1 MASSGTASTAV
12 SACTRSS
19 SRSPISKSSSRRYS
33 SASSR
38 APPSAPAD
46 AAASSWSARKVNA
59 RIAVGGREF
68 SIDVSRPVTLAL
80 ALDFG
85 GPQPRHFGAPR
96 ASSLPFETAG
106 FKGSVERARSC
117 NCELIPLI
125 PHCTGSHSEWVGHL
139 TREPVDAWRVVP
151 AGFLPALLLSV
162 TAEAAGAAGEGSDPA
177 PRASDR
183 LITRRALE
191 RGWPSA
197 PFEAQALLIRTLPNT
212 ADKRARDYSAATP
225 PYLSQQAAQ
234 LLVSRG
240 ILHLIVDLPSI
251 DRAHDEG
258 RLTAHRIFFGLPRG
272 SQSLQQAARPGS
284 TVTELAFIPDEI
296 ADGPYLLEIQVPANG
311 GDAVPS
317 RPLLYMFE
325 SP

>member
-1 MASSGTASTAV
+1 M
-12 SACTRSS
+12 
-19 SRSPISKSSSRRYS
+19 
-33 SASSR
+33 
-38 APPSAPAD
+38 
-46 AAASSWSARKVNA
+46 NA
-59 RIAVGGREF
+59 RIAVGGREL
-68 SIDVSRPVTLAL
+68 SIDVSRPVMLAV
-80 ALDFG
+80 ALDFA

-96 ASSLPFETAG
+96 ASSRPFEAAG
-106 FKGSVERARSC
+106 FTGSVERGASC
-117 NCELIPLI
+117 NCELITLI
-125 PHCTGSHSEWVGHL
+125 PHCNGTHTECVGHL
-139 TREPVDAWRVVP
+139 TRERLDAWRVVP

-240 ILHLIVDLPSI
+240 ILHLIVDVPSI

-258 RLTAHRIFFGLPRG
+258 RLTAHRIFFGLAPG
-272 SQSLQQAARPGS
+272 SVQLGAAARPGA
-284 TVTELAFIPDEI
+284 TITELAFMPDEL
-296 ADGPYLLEIQVPANG
+296 ADGAYLLELQVPALG

-317 RPLLYMFE
+317 RPLLYRLRA
-325 SP
+325 PA